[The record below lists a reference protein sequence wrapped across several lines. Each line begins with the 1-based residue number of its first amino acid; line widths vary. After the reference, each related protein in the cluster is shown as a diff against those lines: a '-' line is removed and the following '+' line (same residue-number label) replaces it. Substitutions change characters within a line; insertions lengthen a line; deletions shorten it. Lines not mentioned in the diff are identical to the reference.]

1 MATAA
6 SSMNDVLLIVC
17 PVRFPV
23 GRCGWE
29 EGDTLENAVPSEGGV
44 RL

>member
-1 MATAA
+1 MATAG
-6 SSMNDVLLIVC
+6 SSMNVILLIVC

-23 GRCGWE
+23 GRCGCD
-29 EGDTLENAVPSEGGV
+29 EGDTLENVLSSEGGV